1 MLRGPIHWH
10 QGLFLQ
16 PQHFQRLNEQLPDM
30 LAPLLARLTPHFWG
44 LATGGV
50 NPSALEAQRLDLL
63 ETSLLLPNSAI
74 FLSCPG
80 NAVCVPR
87 IVTPDLVPA
96 DGSCTVYIGIRVT
109 TVGQSNVTLVDSPAE
124 MTGAPTRFAAP
135 IEPEDVADLYGDGPK
150 AQVRSLSY
158 VLNFV
163 FEHELEHAGDLELMP
178 LARLVQDD
186 GAIKLDSGYV
196 PPCLSLSV
204 STVLSDLIRDLRDRI
219 LGKFSQLEGY
229 KNLSSREFISADFT
243 MLLMALRTLSRS
255 AARLEQITESS
266 CQSPWDAFG
275 ILRELVAELSVF
287 SVDASATG
295 THWQDKRVIPAY
307 AHDELGQCFSS
318 VHDVIVSLL
327 ENISAAPRYVLR
339 FTFEDSSWNVR
350 LPPELAQG
358 SPDDYGGFWL
368 VLHSDS
374 VEAEA
379 MRQQVFQSLKVAPS
393 STMSSLLV
401 RALPGLA
408 LIPSDGPPAGLPRR
422 SGASYFQ
429 LTVDD
434 AQWEEIIKSD
444 SLSMHWADAPA
455 DLDAQLAILSR

>member
-16 PQHFQRLNEQLPDM
+16 PQHFQLLSQQLPAM
-30 LAPLLARLTPHFWG
+30 LVPLLARMSPNFWG
-44 LATGGV
+44 VAAGGV

-80 NAVCVPR
+80 NAICTPR
-87 IVTPDLVPA
+87 IITPDLVPA

-109 TVGQSNVTLVDSPAE
+109 NPDQSNVTLADTPAE
-124 MTGAPTRFAAP
+124 MAGAPTRFAAP
-135 IEPEDVADLYGDGPK
+135 VEPENVADLYGDGPA

-186 GAIKLDSGYV
+186 GIIKLDSDYV

-204 STVLSDLIRDLRDRI
+204 SSVLSDLIRDLRDRI
-219 LGKFSQLEGY
+219 LGKFTQLEGY
-229 KNLSSREFISADFT
+229 KNLSSREVISADFT

-275 ILRELVAELSVF
+275 VLRELAAELSVF

-295 THWQDKRVIPAY
+295 THWQDKRVIPVY
-307 AHDELGQCFSS
+307 AHDNLGQCFSS
-318 VHDVIVSLL
+318 VHSVIVSLL

-339 FTFEDSSWNVR
+339 FTFEESSWNVS

-368 VLHSDS
+368 VLHSETVDPES
-374 VEAEA
+374 
-379 MRQQVFQSLKVAPS
+379 MRQQVFQSLKIAPS
-393 STMSSLLV
+393 TSMSSLLV
-401 RALPGLA
+401 RALPGLV

-429 LTVDD
+429 LTVDES
-434 AQWEEIIKSD
+434 QWEEIAKSD
-444 SLSMHWADAPA
+444 SLSMHWSDAPS